1 MATTRPGTRA
11 CTVPLIEVRITG
23 PLDMTATQAIRTTLD
38 TAVALNTQHLVLD
51 LADCPV
57 IDAAAIGLLLDI
69 HRRLWRSGATL
80 TLRSPT
86 ARLRHILRIARVDN
100 VLRIEPDTEPAAPQ
114 APPAAVATDAAPV
127 REDEDPWR
135 AVPPPPVPSAFL
147 RARGRAR
154 PGNAGHPVRPDQNT
168 SE

>member
-1 MATTRPGTRA
+1 MSVATTRPGTRA

-38 TAVALNTQHLVLD
+38 TAVALNPQRLVLD
-51 LADCPV
+51 LADCPL
-57 IDAAAIGLLLDI
+57 IDAAAIGLLLDM
-69 HRRLWRSGATL
+69 HRHLWRSGATL

-100 VLRIEPDTEPAAPQ
+100 VLRVEPDTEPAAPQ
-114 APPAAVATDAAPV
+114 AAVTTDAAPD

-135 AVPPPPVPSAFL
+135 AVPPPPVPSAFV

-154 PGNAGHPVRPDQNT
+154 PGGDGHAGRPDQNT

>member
-1 MATTRPGTRA
+1 MATTHPGTRA

-38 TAVALNTQHLVLD
+38 TAVALNPHQLVLD
-51 LADCPV
+51 LADCPM

-69 HRRLWRSGATL
+69 HRHLWRSGAVL

-86 ARLRHILRIARVDN
+86 PRLRHILRIARVDN
-100 VLRIEPDTEPAAPQ
+100 VLRIAPDTEIGQ
-114 APPAAVATDAAPV
+114 SLTDAAYEVTPAP
-127 REDEDPWR
+127 EDAEQWR
-135 AVPPPPVPSAFL
+135 TVPSPPVPSAFM
-147 RARGRAR
+147 RARGR
-154 PGNAGHPVRPDQNT
+154 VRPDHVDRPDEHR